1 MRLGS
6 KENYITPLV
15 INNMLTSGINVSIG
29 DDFIVSRQQNLS
41 NVSVLC
47 HPLRINCYMAVFC
60 SSGSISCMLN
70 MNEYTL
76 SSGMLMV
83 ITPGNIVRITSP
95 DLEQALSNA
104 NFTFVAVSVD
114 YISNSGLDFNSL
126 FSEALALLQNPCIR
140 ITDSELRLLSDYIDL
155 IYKITDSTAKYVRE
169 SVSAIMS
176 SVFYQFASYFDDYL
190 RDEQTRT
197 GISPDNTRHR
207 RMFEAFM
214 KLVKDNHNSER
225 MVSFYADKLCVTPK
239 YLSKIV
245 RDVSGRSAPEWIDG
259 FVIMSAKSMLRFSD
273 MTIKEISIE
282 LNFPNQSFFSKFFK
296 SQTGLTPNEYRAE

>member
-1 MRLGS
+1 MKN
-6 KENYITPLV
+6 KETHITPSV
-15 INNMLTSGINVSIG
+15 ITSMLTSGTNISIG
-29 DDFIVSRQQNLS
+29 DDFVVSRQRNLN
-41 NVSVLC
+41 NVSVFG
-47 HPLRINCYMAVFC
+47 HPFRINCYMAVFC
-60 SSGSISCMLN
+60 SHGSISCMLN

-104 NFTFVAVSVD
+104 SFTFVAVSVD

-126 FSEALALLQNPCIR
+126 FSEALALLQNPCIK
-140 ITDSELRLLSDYIDL
+140 IKDSELRLLSDYIDL

-190 RDEQTRT
+190 RDEHTRT
-197 GISPDNTRHR
+197 VAAPDNSRHR

-225 MVSFYADKLCVTPK
+225 MVGFYADKLCVTPK

-245 RDVSGRSAPEWIDG
+245 REVSGRSAPEWIDG

-296 SQTGLTPNEYRAE
+296 SQTGLTPNEYRDE

>member
-1 MRLGS
+1 MKN
-6 KENYITPLV
+6 KETHITPSV
-15 INNMLTSGINVSIG
+15 ITSMLTSGTNISIG
-29 DDFIVSRQQNLS
+29 DDFVVSRQRNLN
-41 NVSVLC
+41 NVSMFG
-47 HPLRINCYMAVFC
+47 HPFRINCYMAVFC
-60 SSGSISCMLN
+60 SHGSISCMLN

-76 SSGMLMV
+76 SKGMLMV

-104 NFTFVAVSVD
+104 SFTFVAVSVD

-126 FSEALALLQNPCIR
+126 FSEAMALMQNPCIK
-140 ITDSELRLLSDYIDL
+140 IKDSELRLLSDYIDL
-155 IYKITDSTAKYVRE
+155 IYKITNSTAKYVRE

-190 RDEQTRT
+190 RDEHTRT
-197 GISPDNTRHR
+197 VAAPDNSRHR
-207 RMFEAFM
+207 RMFEAFI

-225 MVSFYADKLCVTPK
+225 MVGFYADKLCVTPK

-245 RDVSGRSAPEWIDG
+245 REVSGRSAPEWIDG
-259 FVIMSAKSMLRFSD
+259 FVIMSAKSMLKYSD
-273 MTIKEISIE
+273 MTVKEISIE

-296 SQTGLTPNEYRAE
+296 HQTGLTPNQYRAV

>member
-1 MRLGS
+1 MKN
-6 KENYITPLV
+6 KETHITPSV
-15 INNMLTSGINVSIG
+15 ITSMLTSGTNISIG
-29 DDFIVSRQQNLS
+29 ADFVVSRQQNMD
-41 NVSVLC
+41 NVSIFS
-47 HPLRINCYMAVFC
+47 HPFRVNCYMAVFC

-76 SSGMLMV
+76 SKNMLMV

-104 NFTFVAVSVD
+104 SFTFVAVSVD

-126 FSEALALLQNPCIR
+126 FSEAMALMQNPCIK
-140 ITDSELRLLSDYIDL
+140 IKDSELRLLSDYIDL
-155 IYKITDSTAKYVRE
+155 IYKITNSTAKYVRE

-190 RDEQTRT
+190 RDEHTRT
-197 GISPDNTRHR
+197 VAAPDNSRHR
-207 RMFEAFM
+207 RMFEAFI

-225 MVSFYADKLCVTPK
+225 MVGFYADKLCVTPK

-245 RDVSGRSAPEWIDG
+245 REVSGRSAPKWIDG
-259 FVIMSAKSMLRFSD
+259 FVIMSAKSMLKYSD
-273 MTIKEISIE
+273 MTVKEISIE

-296 SQTGLTPNEYRAE
+296 SQTGLTPNEYRTE

>member
-1 MRLGS
+1 MKN
-6 KENYITPLV
+6 KETHITPSV
-15 INNMLTSGINVSIG
+15 ITSMLTSGTNISIG
-29 DDFIVSRQQNLS
+29 DDFVVSRQRNLN
-41 NVSVLC
+41 NVSMFG
-47 HPLRINCYMAVFC
+47 HPFRINCYMAVFC

-76 SSGMLMV
+76 SKGMLMV

-104 NFTFVAVSVD
+104 SFTFVAVSVD

-126 FSEALALLQNPCIR
+126 FSEAMALMQNPCIK
-140 ITDSELRLLSDYIDL
+140 IKDSDLRLLSDYIDL
-155 IYKITDSTAKYVRE
+155 IYKITNSTAKYVRE

-190 RDEQTRT
+190 RDEHTRT
-197 GISPDNTRHR
+197 VAAPDNSRHR
-207 RMFEAFM
+207 RMFEAFI

-225 MVSFYADKLCVTPK
+225 MVGFYADKLCVTPK
-239 YLSKIV
+239 YLSKVV
-245 RDVSGRSAPEWIDG
+245 REVSGRSAPEWIDG
-259 FVIMSAKSMLRFSD
+259 FVIMSAKSMLKYSD
-273 MTIKEISIE
+273 MTVKEISIE

-296 SQTGLTPNEYRAE
+296 SQTGLTPNEYRVG

>member
-1 MRLGS
+1 MKN
-6 KENYITPLV
+6 KETHITPSV
-15 INNMLTSGINVSIG
+15 ITSILTSGTNISIG
-29 DDFIVSRQQNLS
+29 DDFVVSRQRNLN
-41 NVSVLC
+41 NVSVFG
-47 HPLRINCYMAVFC
+47 HPFRINCYMAVFC
-60 SSGSISCMLN
+60 SHGSISCMLN

-104 NFTFVAVSVD
+104 SFTFVAVSVD

-126 FSEALALLQNPCIR
+126 FSEAMALLQNPCIK
-140 ITDSELRLLSDYIDL
+140 IKDSELRLLSDYIDL
-155 IYKITDSTAKYVRE
+155 IYKITNSTAKYVRE

-190 RDEQTRT
+190 RDEHTRT
-197 GISPDNTRHR
+197 VAAPDNSRHR

-214 KLVKDNHNSER
+214 KLVKDNHNTER
-225 MVSFYADKLCVTPK
+225 MVGFYADKLCVTPK
-239 YLSKIV
+239 YLSKVV
-245 RDVSGRSAPEWIDG
+245 REVSGRSAPEWIDG
-259 FVIMSAKSMLRFSD
+259 FVIMSAKSMLKYSD
-273 MTIKEISIE
+273 MTVKEIAIE

-296 SQTGLTPNEYRAE
+296 SQTGLTPNEYRSE

>member
-1 MRLGS
+1 MKNRN
-6 KENYITPLV
+6 KETYITPSV
-15 INNMLTSGINVSIG
+15 INSMLTSGNNVSIG
-29 DDFIVSRQQNLS
+29 GDFVVSRQQNLD
-41 NVSVLC
+41 NVSIFS
-47 HPLRINCYMAVFC
+47 HPFRVNCYMAVFC

-76 SSGMLMV
+76 SKGMLMV

-95 DLEQALSNA
+95 DWEQALSKA
-104 NFTFVAVSVD
+104 SFTFVAVSVD
-114 YISNSGLDFNSL
+114 YISNSGLDYNSL
-126 FSEALALLQNPCIR
+126 FSEAMVLLQNPCIK
-140 ITDSELRLLSDYIDL
+140 ITDRELRLLSDYIDL
-155 IYKITDSTAKYVRE
+155 VFKITNSTAKYVRE

-190 RDEQTRT
+190 RDEHTKT
-197 GISPDNTRHR
+197 LAPPDNSRHR
-207 RMFEAFM
+207 RMFTAFI

-225 MVSFYADKLCVTPK
+225 MVGFYADKLCVTPK
-239 YLSKIV
+239 YLSKVV
-245 RDVSGRSAPEWIDG
+245 REISGRSAPEWIDG

>member
-1 MRLGS
+1 MES
-6 KENYITPLV
+6 KETYITPLV
-15 INNMLTSGINVSIG
+15 INNILTSGQNVSLG
-29 DDFIVSRQQNLS
+29 DDFVVSRQRNLNNIS
-41 NVSVLC
+41 AFS

-76 SSGMLMV
+76 SRGMLMV

-104 NFTFVAVSVD
+104 SFTFIAVSVD
-114 YISNSGLDFNSL
+114 YISNASVDFNSL
-126 FSEALALLQNPCIR
+126 FSEALALLQNPCIK
-140 ITDSELRLLSDYIDL
+140 ITDSEIRLLSNYVDL
-155 IYKITDSTAKYVRE
+155 IYKITGSTAKYVRE
-169 SVSAIMS
+169 SVGAVMS
-176 SVFYQFASYFDDYL
+176 SVFYQFASYVDDYL
-190 RDEQTRT
+190 RDENIRAAAL
-197 GISPDNTRHR
+197 PDNTRQR

-225 MVSFYADKLCVTPK
+225 MVGFYADKLCVTPK

-245 RDVSGRSAPEWIDG
+245 REVSGRSAPDWIDG
-259 FVIMSAKSMLRFSD
+259 FVIMSAKSMLKYSD
-273 MTIKEISIE
+273 MTVKEIAIE

>member
-1 MRLGS
+1 MKN
-6 KENYITPLV
+6 KETHITPSV
-15 INNMLTSGINVSIG
+15 ITSMLTSGTNISIG
-29 DDFIVSRQQNLS
+29 DDFVVSRQRNLN
-41 NVSVLC
+41 NVSMFG
-47 HPLRINCYMAVFC
+47 HPFRINCYMAVFC

-76 SSGMLMV
+76 SKGMLMV

-104 NFTFVAVSVD
+104 SFTFVAVSVD

-126 FSEALALLQNPCIR
+126 FSEAMALLQNPCIK
-140 ITDSELRLLSDYIDL
+140 IKDSELRLLSDYIDL

-190 RDEQTRT
+190 RDEHTRT
-197 GISPDNTRHR
+197 VAAPDNSRHR

-214 KLVKDNHNSER
+214 KLVKDNHNNER
-225 MVSFYADKLCVTPK
+225 MVGFYADKLCVTPK

-245 RDVSGRSAPEWIDG
+245 REVSGRSAPEWIDG

>member
-1 MRLGS
+1 MKN
-6 KENYITPLV
+6 KETHITPSV
-15 INNMLTSGINVSIG
+15 ITSMLTSGTNISIG
-29 DDFIVSRQQNLS
+29 DDFVVSRQRNLN
-41 NVSVLC
+41 NVSMFG

-104 NFTFVAVSVD
+104 SFTFIAVSVD

-126 FSEALALLQNPCIR
+126 FSEAMALMQNPCIK
-140 ITDSELRLLSDYIDL
+140 IKDSELRLLSDYIDL
-155 IYKITDSTAKYVRE
+155 IYKITNSTAKYVRE

-190 RDEQTRT
+190 RDEHTRT
-197 GISPDNTRHR
+197 VAAPDNSRHR
-207 RMFEAFM
+207 RMFEALI

-225 MVSFYADKLCVTPK
+225 MVGFYADKLCVTPK

-245 RDVSGRSAPEWIDG
+245 REVSGRSAPEWIDG
-259 FVIMSAKSMLRFSD
+259 FVIMSAKSMLKYSD
-273 MTIKEISIE
+273 MTVKEISIE

-296 SQTGLTPNEYRAE
+296 SQTGLTPNEYRTV

>member
-1 MRLGS
+1 MKN
-6 KENYITPLV
+6 KETHITPSV
-15 INNMLTSGINVSIG
+15 ITSMLTSGTNISIG
-29 DDFIVSRQQNLS
+29 DDFVVSRQRNLN
-41 NVSVLC
+41 NVSMFG
-47 HPLRINCYMAVFC
+47 HPFRINCYMAVFC

-76 SSGMLMV
+76 SKGMLMV

-104 NFTFVAVSVD
+104 SFTFVAVSVD

-126 FSEALALLQNPCIR
+126 FSEAMALMQNPCIK
-140 ITDSELRLLSDYIDL
+140 IKDSELRLLSDYIDL
-155 IYKITDSTAKYVRE
+155 IYKITNSTAKYVRE

-190 RDEQTRT
+190 RDEHTRT
-197 GISPDNTRHR
+197 VAAPDNSRHR
-207 RMFEAFM
+207 RMFEAFI

-225 MVSFYADKLCVTPK
+225 MVGFYADKLCVTPK

-245 RDVSGRSAPEWIDG
+245 REVSGRSAPEWIDG
-259 FVIMSAKSMLRFSD
+259 FVIMSAKSMLKYSD
-273 MTIKEISIE
+273 MTVKEISIE

-296 SQTGLTPNEYRAE
+296 SQTGLTPNEYRDE

>member
-1 MRLGS
+1 MKN
-6 KENYITPLV
+6 KETHITPSV
-15 INNMLTSGINVSIG
+15 ITSMLTSGTNISIG
-29 DDFIVSRQQNLS
+29 DDFVVSRQRNLN
-41 NVSVLC
+41 NVSVFG
-47 HPLRINCYMAVFC
+47 HPFRINCYMAVFC
-60 SSGSISCMLN
+60 SHGSISCMLN

-104 NFTFVAVSVD
+104 SFTFVAVSVD

-126 FSEALALLQNPCIR
+126 FSEAMALLQNPCIK
-140 ITDSELRLLSDYIDL
+140 IKDSELRLLSDYIDL

-190 RDEQTRT
+190 RDEHTRT
-197 GISPDNTRHR
+197 VAAPDNSRHR

-214 KLVKDNHNSER
+214 KLVKDNHNNER
-225 MVSFYADKLCVTPK
+225 MVGFYADKLCVTPK

-245 RDVSGRSAPEWIDG
+245 REVSGRSAPEWIDG

-296 SQTGLTPNEYRAE
+296 SQTGLTPNQYRAV